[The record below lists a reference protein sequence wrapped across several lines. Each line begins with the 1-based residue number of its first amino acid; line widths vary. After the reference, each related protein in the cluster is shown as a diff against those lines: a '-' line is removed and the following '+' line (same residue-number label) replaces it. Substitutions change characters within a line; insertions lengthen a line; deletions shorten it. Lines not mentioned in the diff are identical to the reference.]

1 MVSCRRVFLIVGLA
15 LFVNQELLA
24 LSITLFSTI
33 FILSNVLFNQPF
45 KIYHKWMVLIEM
57 LYLLVLF
64 GMEAIVVADGSIS
77 KRGWQALGWV
87 VTVLVL
93 LLVLVVLGVSLGETV
108 KAIRVLRE
116 RIRRRNEVGNEGSQ
130 KTSSISSISEK
141 ELPVE
146 VS

>member
-1 MVSCRRVFLIVGLA
+1 VFLIVGLA

-77 KRGWQALGWV
+77 
-87 VTVLVL
+87 
-93 LLVLVVLGVSLGETV
+93 
-108 KAIRVLRE
+108 
-116 RIRRRNEVGNEGSQ
+116 
-130 KTSSISSISEK
+130 
-141 ELPVE
+141 
-146 VS
+146 